1 MRVQPS
7 GCDRGFKTA
16 DRLILD
22 DRNQTYYMDSS
33 SGSRVPV
40 AERLGTGQVKL
51 GDQEWNAVRTDVF
64 FLRMLLSNRLLASAN
79 VRSSA

>member
-1 MRVQPS
+1 
-7 GCDRGFKTA
+7 
-16 DRLILD
+16 
-22 DRNQTYYMDSS
+22 MDSS

-40 AERLGTGQVKL
+40 AERLGTRQVEL

-64 FLRMLLSNRLLASAN
+64 FLRMLLRNRLLASAN